1 MLLTKSQCESALKL
15 AAFNNH
21 WWAVADKEILA
32 YLKDH
37 ENISVE
43 TIREIVLAHPD
54 SDKEKPGILPVLN
67 EQGEVQHTTMT
78 GRTRWVVRPRS
89 S

>member
-1 MLLTKSQCESALKL
+1 MLLTKSQCESVLKL

-54 SDKEKPGILPVLN
+54 LEYMSRDAILNVDSCVSNLLM
-67 EQGEVQHTTMT
+67 GC
-78 GRTRWVVRPRS
+78 G
-89 S
+89 